1 MRVQSFWFV
10 VIMMTAA
17 TVLADDNSLH
27 YNLYH
32 LNVTAEQ
39 EVANDTLTV
48 NLSASHQAPQ
58 AAEAAKVVNERMQAA
73 IKQAKKVSTVK
84 AQTGNYRTHAVYK
97 NQRIIAWRAV
107 QQLQLKSQDF
117 TALSELVGQL
127 QEALQAGAMQFS
139 VSAEAR
145 DKITDTLTREAL
157 SKFQARGAL
166 VQSTMKARQYEVV
179 TVNIGEQGYQP
190 PLQGGRLH
198 REMAVMTADVPA
210 PTLEAGTSKII
221 VSVSGQIQ
229 LVY

>member
-1 MRVQSFWFV
+1 MRYPYLWAV
-10 VIMMTAA
+10 VLMIAA
-17 TVLADDNSLH
+17 AAAWADDNSLH

-58 AAEAAKVVNERMQAA
+58 ATEAAKVVNERMAAA
-73 IKQAKKVSTVK
+73 IKQAKKVASVQV
-84 AQTGNYRTHAVYK
+84 QTGNYRTHAVYK

-107 QQLQLKSQDF
+107 QQLQLKSQNF
-117 TALSELVGQL
+117 TDLSELVGQL
-127 QEALQAGAMQFS
+127 QADLQTGAMQFS
-139 VSAEAR
+139 ISADTR

-157 SKFQARGAL
+157 AKFQARAAL

-179 TVNIGEQGYQP
+179 SVQIGDQGYQP
-190 PLQGGRLH
+190 PLHSGGMR
-198 REMAVMTADVPA
+198 REMAMMAADVPP
-210 PTLEAGTSKII
+210 PTLEAGTSKIT

-229 LVY
+229 LAY